1 MKDALKTFLAER
13 SYCVVSSIGADGKP
27 QAAMTGFVATEDFE
41 IIIGTSSESRKFA
54 NLTQRPNVAVVV
66 GDDGG
71 TMQLEGVAELLNADA
86 YAAMVESGDVAS
98 LPNVDMFRKDPT
110 QVFIKI
116 SPSWIRF
123 LKTGE
128 NGGKEEFT
136 EF

>member
-1 MKDALKTFLAER
+1 MKDALLAFLAER
-13 SYCVVSSIGADGKP
+13 SYCIVSTIGADGKP
-27 QAAMTGFVATEDFE
+27 QAAMTGFSATDDFG
-41 IIIGTSSESRKFA
+41 IIIGTSSESRKFT

-71 TMQLEGVAELLNADA
+71 TMQLEGVAELLNSDV
-86 YAAMVESGDVAS
+86 YDTMVGNGQIKP
-98 LPNVDMFRKDPT
+98 LPNIEMFRGDPT
-110 QVFIKI
+110 QVFVKI